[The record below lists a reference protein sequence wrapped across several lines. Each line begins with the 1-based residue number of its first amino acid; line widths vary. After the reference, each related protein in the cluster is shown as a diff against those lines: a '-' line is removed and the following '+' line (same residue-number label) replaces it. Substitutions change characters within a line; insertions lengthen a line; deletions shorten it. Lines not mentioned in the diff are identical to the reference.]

1 MEELL
6 KEYRKA
12 RIFHNDTLELMGELK
27 LYGLKDALRGIID
40 DKDIDDH
47 MKNTAKY
54 YMYWLEK
61 RDTIDDPEKTKYNDY
76 DEDQLGKI

>member
-1 MEELL
+1 MDYLQ

-12 RIFHNDTLELMGELK
+12 RIFHNDTLELMDELK
-27 LYGLKDALRGIID
+27 LYGLKDALRSIID

-61 RDTIDDPEKTKYNDY
+61 RDTIDDPEKTRYNDY
-76 DEDQLGKI
+76 NYYD